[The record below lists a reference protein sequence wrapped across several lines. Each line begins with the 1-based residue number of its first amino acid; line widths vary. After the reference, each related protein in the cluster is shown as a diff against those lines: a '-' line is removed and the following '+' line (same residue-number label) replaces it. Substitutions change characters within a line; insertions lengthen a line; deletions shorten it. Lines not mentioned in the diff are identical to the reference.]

1 VPFCRAHLVVPIMIG
16 TLCGMVFNFS
26 ASRKLVFR

>member
-1 VPFCRAHLVVPIMIG
+1 VPIMIG
-16 TLCGMVFNFS
+16 TLCGMVFNYS